1 MFTYEE
7 VRQVHL
13 ELSSYCN
20 SSCPTCPRN
29 LDGGVVS
36 PLLKPNS
43 LSLDD
48 IKTIMPPDFL
58 AQLHSMNMCGNYG
71 DPIMAKDLMEIVEY
85 ISINN
90 RNLDLIIHTNGG
102 VRDEEFWLKFGKVIS
117 TMPRAKVIFSIDG
130 LEDTNHLYRIGVEWN
145 RLMTNTRAY
154 IAGGGRAVWDFL
166 VFAHNE
172 HQIDEARALAKEMGF
187 IDFIEG
193 QPHGFNYNGKIRV
206 VDRFGKFIRLIDP
219 AERFGPQGNMMYTDI
234 KFDLTEEYVVQFYGD
249 IKGKATDKDH
259 YLYDFQLKRFLATDG
274 IQVGECMSLKHNEIY
289 IDSDGGIHPCCYLG
303 HINQEALPIAELAYH
318 RKWVE
323 DTIGFDNINALK
335 RPMKEIIDDYFG
347 RIEQS
352 WSKTFAQG
360 GNPMCVFKCG
370 IQRPSGLIR
379 IVE

>member
-48 IKTIMPPDFL
+48 IKTIMPPGFIS
-58 AQLHSMNMCGNYG
+58 QLESMNMCGNYG

-85 ISINN
+85 ISNN
-90 RNLDLIIHTNGG
+90 NQNLDLIIHTNGG
-102 VRDEEFWLKFGKVIS
+102 VRDEDFWLKFGKVMS
-117 TMPRAKVIFSIDG
+117 AMPRAKVIFSIDG

-145 RLMTNTRAY
+145 RLITNTRAY

-172 HQIDEARALAKEMGF
+172 HQINEARTLAKEMGF

-219 AERFGPQGNMMYTDI
+219 AERFGPQGNMMYNDI

-274 IQVGECMSLKHNEIY
+274 VQVGECMSLKHNEIY

-335 RPMKEIIDDYFG
+335 RPMKEIIDDYFV